1 MVWRIEIIQDPTGQ
15 TWTLSRLLCEGKKG
29 RHHIRPHLFST
40 ENSAKVKQ
48 TCLCQSVSR
57 KTNTALTP
65 AINDATTV
73 FVFSLGAAGTTWT
86 IQVWKLS
93 NRNRSLPHISSP
105 VPGGRGCHGRLA
117 SDRSG
122 LRNTT
127 AAVEG
132 RSRNKKTK
140 RRSRCASTLLEH
152 RDHKMVEWDEFWL
165 WTLLKN
171 FYQKCGGSVADLN
184 SKVPL
189 NYIIAV

>member
-1 MVWRIEIIQDPTGQ
+1 MVWRIEIIKDPKGQ

-29 RHHIRPHLFST
+29 RHHIRPRLFST
-40 ENSAKVKQ
+40 EISAKVKQ

-57 KTNTALTP
+57 KTNTTLTP
-65 AINDATTV
+65 AINDATAV
-73 FVFSLGAAGTTWT
+73 SVLSLGAAGTTWT

-93 NRNRSLPHISSP
+93 NRNRSLPQISSP
-105 VPGGRGCHGRLA
+105 VPEGRGCHGRLA

-132 RSRNKKTK
+132 RSRNEKTK
-140 RRSRCASTLLEH
+140 RRSRCASALPEH
-152 RDHKMVEWDEFWL
+152 WDRKMDEWDELWL

-171 FYQKCGGSVADLN
+171 FYQKWGGSVGDLGE
-184 SKVPL
+184 SVKSP
-189 NYIIAV
+189 